1 MPSTQPVQYALLIML
16 AAIWGSSFLLI
27 KVAVA
32 EIPPLTV
39 VSGRLLLGAAA
50 LYLFTLA
57 TGRYLPTDRRCWTM
71 FAVIAVVG
79 NVVPFALIS
88 WGELYIDSG
97 LAAILMAT
105 MPLCTVLLAHAF
117 TSDERLSARKSVGIL
132 FGYAGVV
139 VLIGPEALDR
149 LGSETLA
156 QLAVALAACCYG
168 ISSVYAR
175 RLKGLPASV
184 TAAGVLVCAAILAVP
199 FSLVADRPWRL
210 APSVEALLAL
220 LTLGLL
226 CTAAAYMILF
236 HLLAAVGA
244 TFVALNNYLVPLFG
258 VFWGATFLSE
268 EVSLSALAALAL
280 ILAGIGLI
288 QRATRSVTAEPE
300 PRPPTRE

>member
-1 MPSTQPVQYALLIML
+1 MKPSRSLRYTLLVTL

-50 LYLFTLA
+50 LLLFVSA
-57 TGRYLPTDRRCWTM
+57 TGLRLPVDRGSWSS

-105 MPLCTVLLAHAF
+105 MPLCTVLLAHLF
-117 TSDERLSARKSVGIL
+117 TSDERLSTLKTAGVLLG
-132 FGYAGVV
+132 FAGVV
-139 VLIGPEALDR
+139 VLIGPGALSG
-149 LGSETLA
+149 LGGQALA
-156 QLAVALAACCYG
+156 QVAVAGAACCYG
-168 ISSVYAR
+168 ISGIYAR
-175 RLKGLPASV
+175 RLKGLPAAV
-184 TAAGVLVCAAILAVP
+184 TGAGVLVCAALIALPV
-199 FSLVADRPWRL
+199 SLVTDRPWSL
-210 APSVEALLAL
+210 APSMTSMLAL
-220 LTLGLL
+220 VTLGLL

-236 HLLAAVGA
+236 HLLATAGV

-258 VFWGATFLSE
+258 VLWGTVFLAE
-268 EVSLSALAALAL
+268 ILRLSSFAALAL
-280 ILAGIGLI
+280 ILAGIALTQL
-288 QRATRSVTAEPE
+288 QRGPE
-300 PRPPTRE
+300 SSRQQADPPRRG